1 MALAEI
7 TKQGLRT
14 ISILVLILW
23 GCLLAERQY
32 VRLAQQDLRH
42 AVKNVHQLKM
52 HRTLTP
58 ASNPVQ
64 SPVSSNKALVG

>member
-23 GCLLAERQY
+23 GCFFAERQF
-32 VRLAQQDLRH
+32 VKMAQRDLH
-42 AVKNVHQLKM
+42 VAVKNVHQIKM

-58 ASNPVQ
+58 ASKPVP
-64 SPVSSNKALVG
+64 STSAHPKPLVG